1 MAELIDHR
9 HFLDLAGRDPR
20 DIVQRCRC
28 RHDARQHSYTLPV
41 WNTACTVHPGSG
53 RVEWSAETGPLHE
66 YFSLFAVHY
75 LLTGRDTLPSGRWIS
90 EKDMPGGATF
100 FRGPHT
106 IPTQLIAAGAG
117 NSLDT
122 FRRLCLACNGTPLE
136 LADAAYRFA
145 ITDRIPV
152 AVLYWLGDEDFPAE
166 AKLLFDSTLPS
177 HFALDIVFALAV
189 GVCETLAARLGS
201 IPD

>member
-1 MAELIDHR
+1 MAELIDRR
-9 HFLDLAGRDPR
+9 HFLELAGRDPL
-20 DIVQRCRC
+20 DVVQRTRC
-28 RHDARQHSYTLPV
+28 RYDATQHSFTLPV
-41 WNTACTVHPGSG
+41 WNTVCTVHPGSCQ
-53 RVEWSAETGPLHE
+53 VKWSAETEPLHE
-66 YFSLFAVHY
+66 YLALFAVHC
-75 LLTGRDTLPSGRWIS
+75 LLTGRDVEPAGRWIS

-117 NSLDT
+117 NSLET
-122 FRRLCLACNGTPLE
+122 FRNLCLACGGTALE
-136 LADAAYRFA
+136 LADAAYWFA

-152 AVLYWLGDEDFPAE
+152 AVLYWLGDEEFPAE

-189 GVCETLAARLGS
+189 GVCETLAARLAS
-201 IPD
+201 IPG